1 MVRYDENGRPIKDSN
16 SFFGKTSKHEK
27 RKYSKEI
34 NSKRDN
40 YESEIKKVDRKIK
53 ENNTSNQA
61 QETVTISQ
69 EVDLSNFPVI
79 IIYPLIW
86 FTNIFGLI
94 TGFVIYQSLKQ
105 KNILGKEKIMKNIK
119 IAMILYLVFFALL
132 FAIPFLLP
140 IILGNGTFSYSSP

>member
-1 MVRYDENGRPIKDSN
+1 MVRYDENGRPIKDSS

-34 NSKRDN
+34 NAKRDN
-40 YESEIKKVDRKIK
+40 YESEIKKVDRKIE
-53 ENNTSNQA
+53 ENNTSNQN
-61 QETVTISQ
+61 QKTVTISQ
-69 EVDLSNFPVI
+69 EIDLSNFPVI

-94 TGFVIYQSLKQ
+94 IGFVIYQSLKQ

-119 IAMILYLVFFALL
+119 IAMILYVVFFALL
-132 FAIPFLLP
+132 FAIPFFLP
-140 IILGNGTFSYSSP
+140 IFLGNGTFSYSSP